1 MKVHTVWGTHH
12 SDLSS
17 SGLAFIP
24 YDPIVSDDDWGEKR
38 ELAEQVATT
47 SYSMGCRSSKKLGLN
62 ELDSKLKRAGDIP
75 YRMTRSTSRARV
87 RVSIR

>member
-1 MKVHTVWGTHH
+1 MALVLQPFHTVWETHH

-24 YDPIVSDDDWGEKR
+24 YDPIVSEDDWGEKR
-38 ELAEQVATT
+38 ELAEQAATT

-62 ELDSKLKRAGDIP
+62 ELDSNSSVQA
-75 YRMTRSTSRARV
+75 TSHTV
-87 RVSIR
+87 